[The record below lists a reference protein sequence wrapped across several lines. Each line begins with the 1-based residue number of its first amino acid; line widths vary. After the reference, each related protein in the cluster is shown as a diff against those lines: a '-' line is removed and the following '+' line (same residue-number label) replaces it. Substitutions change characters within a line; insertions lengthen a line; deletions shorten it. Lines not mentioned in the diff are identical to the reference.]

1 MVLPG
6 RPLERTAFL
15 AGGRFEDRAS
25 GHPHPVAGMG
35 NPQNDPERKREGAPF
50 LIYLLFLVLFV
61 GAMVGVATLLG

>member
-1 MVLPG
+1 
-6 RPLERTAFL
+6 
-15 AGGRFEDRAS
+15 
-25 GHPHPVAGMG
+25 MG